1 MKFLDKMMYMT
12 KSNRAD
18 TQYQGPVYRTPEIML
33 DNISDRVGLEKAYAS
48 DNKIFVNGDTMFV
61 AGTQWNSLSDWWD
74 DFTLIPIH
82 QTWKAQR
89 YLDADRT
96 LKNNPQ
102 IKNLVGHSLGGSVV
116 LQLQND
122 HPERTF
128 KTNTYGAPV
137 MSTTKTD
144 NDDNHRYRNYLDPVS
159 FLDGG
164 ATQNLLITPNPLESH
179 SYENFH
185 NIHIERQGYDVK
197 TDFVDLDQ

>member
-1 MKFLDKMMYMT
+1 MKFLDQLMHTT
-12 KSNRAD
+12 KSNRRD
-18 TQYQGPVYRTPEIML
+18 SQLPEPIYRTPDIML
-33 DNISDRVGLEKAYAS
+33 SPMSDRDGLQKAYDAV
-48 DNKIFVNGDTMFV
+48 NKVFVHGETMFV

-74 DFTLIPIH
+74 DFTKIPIH

-116 LQLQND
+116 LQLQSD

-137 MSTTKTD
+137 LSNQRPD
-144 NDDNHRYRNYLDPVS
+144 EENNNRYRNFLDPVS
-159 FLDGG
+159 MLDKG
-164 ATQNLLITPNPLESH
+164 AYQNPLLTANPLVSH
-179 SYENFH
+179 SYKNFNIGIEKQGY
-185 NIHIERQGYDVK
+185 NIH